1 MYKLAVLLLGLALV
15 VSAAYADK
23 TEPLSVKDINKMIEN
38 EVEHDLIVAQTLSSG
53 LKFEFDE
60 KNVFKLMDGGAS
72 EELLIELMLKHGS
85 KFQTTP
91 DNIIKLQEKG
101 ATSDFIS
108 FLQNPA
114 TYTVKQT
121 EVYGDLDIDIDGSWS
136 AKGKGTVNVYFGV
149 YVDGERRT
157 TLTHWSEIV
166 NVGTSGGDITT
177 YKLKPGS
184 ISVANVLEG
193 TRSVEIVMWSGTGS
207 SVERYPSDVIWSR
220 SVDIVAN
227 QRTTLNLEASGVDG
241 NYSLR

>member
-1 MYKLAVLLLGLALV
+1 MYRLAVLLLGLALV

-23 TEPLSVKDINKMIEN
+23 ADPLSVKDIKKMIKN
-38 EVEHDLIVAQTLSSG
+38 EVENELIVAQTLSSG

-101 ATSDFIS
+101 ATNDFIS

-121 EVYGDLDIDIDGSWS
+121 EIYGDLDIDIDGSWS
-136 AKGKGTVNVYFGV
+136 AKGNGTLNVYFGV
-149 YVDGERRT
+149 YVDGEHRT
-157 TLTHWSEIV
+157 TLTHWSEV
-166 NVGTSGGDITT
+166 VSVGTSGGDITT

-193 TRSVEIVMWSGTGS
+193 TRNVEIVMWSGTS
-207 SVERYPSDVIWSR
+207 SSGERYPSDVIWSR
-220 SVDIVAN
+220 SVDIVVD
-227 QRTTLNLEASGVDG
+227 QRTTLNLEASGTDG

>member
-1 MYKLAVLLLGLALV
+1 MYRLAVLSLGLVLV
-15 VSAAYADK
+15 VSAAYAEK
-23 TEPLSVKDINKMIEN
+23 AEPLSVKDITKMIEN
-38 EVEHDLIVAQTLSSG
+38 EVEHELIIAQTLSSG

-60 KNVFKLMDGGAS
+60 KNVFKLMDGGAP
-72 EELLIELMLKHGS
+72 EDLLIELMLKHGS

-91 DNIIKLQEKG
+91 DNIVELQEKG

-121 EVYGDLDIDIDGSWS
+121 EVYGDMELNIDGSWS
-136 AKGKGTVNVYFGV
+136 AKGDGTLNVYFGV

-157 TLTHWSEIV
+157 TLTNWSEIV
-166 NVGTSGGDITT
+166 KVATSGGDVTT

-193 TRSVEIVMWSGTGS
+193 ARNVEIVMWSGTGS
-207 SVERYPSDVIWSR
+207 SGERYPSDVIWNS
-220 SVDIVAN
+220 SVDIVAD
-227 QRTTLNLEASGVDG
+227 QRTTLDLDASGTDG

>member
-1 MYKLAVLLLGLALV
+1 MYRLMVLLIGLALV
-15 VSAAYADK
+15 VSAVYAEK
-23 TEPLSVKDINKMIEN
+23 AKPLSVKDIKKMIEN
-38 EVEHDLIVAQTLSSG
+38 EIEHELIVAQTLSSG
-53 LKFEFDE
+53 IKFEFDE

-101 ATSDFIS
+101 ATNDFIS

-114 TYTVKQT
+114 TYTRKQT
-121 EVYGDLDIDIDGSWS
+121 EIYGDLDIDIDGSWS
-136 AKGKGTVNVYFGV
+136 AKGNGTLNVYFGV
-149 YVDGERRT
+149 YVDGEHRT

-193 TRSVEIVMWSGTGS
+193 TRNVEIVMWSGTS
-207 SVERYPSDVIWSR
+207 SSGGRYPSDVIWSR
-220 SVDIVAN
+220 SVDIVVD
-227 QRTTLNLEASGVDG
+227 QRTTLNLEASGTDG